1 MTHPFAR
8 TFLFVSMCLAFGT
21 PLCRGQRSTD
31 PSAQRIPL
39 ARLAAV
45 DSQARPAKE
54 PSVSAISLMDA
65 VQRARAN
72 NQLIQSALLNKEIAR
87 EGRNQ
92 ARASFLPD
100 LAFNNQFVYTQGNGT
115 LSGVFI
121 SNDGVHVYNSQG
133 VIHVEPLSLSRVAE
147 YRQVGLEQAIAE
159 AKAEILA
166 RGLVAAVAENYYA
179 LVVAQRHA
187 SNAQQSVAETQQF
200 LDLTAKMEAG
210 GEVAHADVIK
220 AQIVVEQRQRDLED
234 AQLAIE
240 KSRIG
245 LGVLIFPDF
254 RTDFTVVD
262 DLQSPKPLGPID
274 EIQAL
279 VGSTS
284 PELQAA
290 QMALKQEAYGV
301 KAAKNANLPSLS
313 FDWWYGINANQFA
326 INGPEGRNLGNSAQ
340 VTLNIPLWNW
350 GVARSKVR
358 QAELRQRQAQLDL
371 SLAQKEAISQINSLH
386 AEARSA
392 FAQLDSLRH
401 SVDLAAESLRLI
413 LLRYRAGEVSALEVV
428 DAQST
433 VSQAR
438 NAYDDGLSRYRVIF
452 ANIQTLTGT
461 L

>member
-1 MTHPFAR
+1 
-8 TFLFVSMCLAFGT
+8 
-21 PLCRGQRSTD
+21 
-31 PSAQRIPL
+31 
-39 ARLAAV
+39 
-45 DSQARPAKE
+45 
-54 PSVSAISLMDA
+54 
-65 VQRARAN
+65 
-72 NQLIQSALLNKEIAR
+72 
-87 EGRNQ
+87 
-92 ARASFLPD
+92 
-100 LAFNNQFVYTQGNGT
+100 
-115 LSGVFI
+115 
-121 SNDGVHVYNSQG
+121 
-133 VIHVEPLSLSRVAE
+133 
-147 YRQVGLEQAIAE
+147 
-159 AKAEILA
+159 
-166 RGLVAAVAENYYA
+166 
-179 LVVAQRHA
+179 
-187 SNAQQSVAETQQF
+187 
-200 LDLTAKMEAG
+200 
-210 GEVAHADVIK
+210 
-220 AQIVVEQRQRDLED
+220 
-234 AQLAIE
+234 
-240 KSRIG
+240 
-245 LGVLIFPDF
+245 
-254 RTDFTVVD
+254 VD